1 MRLLDNKKYQVFHD
15 GEKTEPFQLR
25 NGIPQG
31 DSMSPILFNLY
42 LNNLLVH
49 FVENECTND
58 PVSVGNIK
66 LSILIYAD
74 DILLFS
80 QSKQGIIKQENEK
93 LQPWECAYDK
103 LRQNKDNGK
112 KCQIKIF

>member
-1 MRLLDNKKYQVFHD
+1 MKLLDNKKYQVFHD
-15 GEKTEPFQLR
+15 GEKTETFQLR

-42 LNNLLVH
+42 LNDLRDR
-49 FVENECTND
+49 FEENECTND

-66 LSILIYAD
+66 LSILIRVYAD

-80 QSKQGIIKQENEK
+80 QSKQGFMHSRHSILLRFPGINEK
-93 LQPWECAYDK
+93 NFSFMPGILNLA
-103 LRQNKDNGK
+103 
-112 KCQIKIF
+112 